1 MNTLDE
7 YERKTIGYATLAV
20 LAHAAAVGVHSLA
33 HTRVGVYAGP
43 LGNLFILVVV
53 MAAPLV
59 AAALFRTRA
68 RRAAA
73 LVLLASMAG
82 SLAFGVYNHFVAVSP
97 DHVLHV
103 PGPEGWR
110 RVFQVSS
117 VVLALTEVAGVGV
130 GAWALGR
137 ARAGG
142 SPDSEVVTPNS

>member
-1 MNTLDE
+1 MNTSDSNWRRAAE
-7 YERKTIGYATLAV
+7 YGTLAV
-20 LAHAAAVGVHSLA
+20 LAHAAAVGVHGVA
-33 HTRVGVYAGP
+33 HTRVGVYVGP
-43 LGNLFILVVV
+43 LGNLFILVVI

-59 AAALFRTRA
+59 AAALFWTRA

-110 RVFQVSS
+110 KVFQVSAA
-117 VVLALTEVAGVGV
+117 VMALIEVAGVAV

-137 ARAGG
+137 AAPGSALRAPG
-142 SPDSEVVTPNS
+142 